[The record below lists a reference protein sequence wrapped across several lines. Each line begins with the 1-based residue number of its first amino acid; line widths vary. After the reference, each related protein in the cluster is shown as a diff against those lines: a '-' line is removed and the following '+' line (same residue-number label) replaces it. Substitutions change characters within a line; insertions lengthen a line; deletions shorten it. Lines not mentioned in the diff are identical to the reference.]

1 MGEDSAMSG
10 VPETPRECSI
20 CNRVEQALMNEK
32 GLKERLSEKEFAEL
46 VQKIQYAI
54 LNKNEMNK
62 NIGGTNMSDEKYVI
76 SKASFEDFY
85 ETQDNIVSI
94 IEKMVNRI
102 EKQDQVIMKFGA
114 ALSELL
120 ADDMGEEESPVDED
134 EDLVEEDVEVG
145 GDESAEPVVDEMAEE
160 DEPVGDE
167 VEFGEEEDVPAEGDV
182 ADEGHGDIDLQN
194 LLGKAQKAA
203 FEAGWKAHEAE
214 LKKQTGIPVTVSEVA
229 VGANRPVSTADA
241 ASAGQMKKTLTDE
254 QLGKMSPQ
262 QINQWLKE
270 QGF

>member
-1 MGEDSAMSG
+1 MSG

-54 LNKNEMNK
+54 HNKNEMNK

-114 ALSELL
+114 ALADLL
-120 ADDMGEEESPVDED
+120 ADDSGSEDAPVDED
-134 EDLVEEDVEVG
+134 EDLIEEDVEMG
-145 GDESAEPVVDEMAEE
+145 GDEAEPVVDEMVEE

-167 VEFGEEEDVPAEGDV
+167 VGMDEEEGVPAEGEF
-182 ADEGHGDIDLQN
+182 ADEGHGDVDLQN

-214 LKKQTGIPVTVSEVA
+214 LKKQNGIPVTVSEA
-229 VGANRPVSTADA
+229 PVGANRPVSTADA
-241 ASAGQMKKTLTDE
+241 AAAGQMKKTLTDD